1 MLRTLCQD
9 DCAIAIF
16 IEAFFVNAATKVIY
30 FSLESGFN
38 RFAKFV
44 VINRMSPGFPGKPFC
59 FKNTHWLTSCNHKYS
74 TKCYVISSSYCYGIP
89 KNVIF
94 RLCEQLR
101 RYFAKPE
108 KLSKR

>member
-1 MLRTLCQD
+1 MLSTLCQD

-44 VINRMSPGFPGKPFC
+44 VINRMSPGF
-59 FKNTHWLTSCNHKYS
+59 LVNHFVLKYALAD
-74 TKCYVISSSYCYGIP
+74 I
-89 KNVIF
+89 
-94 RLCEQLR
+94 L
-101 RYFAKPE
+101 
-108 KLSKR
+108 